1 VIILYSIILVEDDS
15 MQREILKKM
24 IISMHEFIKIYE
36 ADSES
41 SALYIIKKYDINM
54 FLIDISLKES
64 SGLDL
69 AVKIRN
75 IDKYEFSQ
83 IIFLTTHSEYITQ
96 AFKQTHC
103 YDYILKPYDQE
114 EVQAMLDKII
124 LYENSR
130 LSNSSD
136 NFNQDKDKEN
146 DREIV
151 ITLKNGIYVGIKIDD
166 IFFIEVKGRECEVN
180 TINGMYIASNMS
192 LKKIL
197 KLIDCKYIIQSHK
210 AFIVNNNYIFEIE
223 KLDARLSTIHFK
235 SCSKTA
241 LLGYKFKD
249 DVMSEFRYGKVI
261 LC

>member
-1 VIILYSIILVEDDS
+1 VIFLYSIILVEDDF
-15 MQREILKKM
+15 MQRDILKKM

-41 SALYIIKKYDINM
+41 TALDIIENNDINM

-69 AVKIRN
+69 AMEIRN
-75 IDKYEFSQ
+75 INKYQFSQ
-83 IIFLTTHSEYITQ
+83 IIFLTTHMEYITQ

-103 YDYILKPYDQE
+103 YDYIIKPYNQE
-114 EVQAMLDKII
+114 DVQAMLNKII

-130 LSNSSD
+130 LNNRND
-136 NFNQDKDKEN
+136 NLNEDK

-151 ITLKNGIYVGIKIDD
+151 ITLKNGIYIGIKIND
-166 IFFIEVKGRECEVN
+166 IFFIEVKGKNCEIN
-180 TINGMYIASNMS
+180 TINGIYIANNMS
-192 LKKIL
+192 LKKLL
-197 KLIDCKYIIQSHK
+197 KLIDCEYIIQSHR
-210 AFIVNNNYIFEIE
+210 AFIVNKNYICKIE
-223 KLDARLSTIHFK
+223 KLDTKLSNIHFK
-235 SCSKTA
+235 NYSKTA

-249 DVMSEFRYGKVI
+249 NVMSEFRDGKVI